1 MLKDRYG
8 NNINM
13 LYYDTDGITFEVFTK
28 NIYDD
33 LKTEFSEHVDFSK
46 MPKDNEYYNTDN
58 QFVPGKMKI
67 EDGGKIISEFVT
79 TQPKQKASLSLNLES
94 GTFESALKSSG
105 VNQVALNATVGF
117 DRIRDCLLS
126 TSEEAEKEGTVPQ
139 EIQKVNSKRIGKN
152 NKNDRFEVSTIP
164 VSRNAY
170 GLDNVKR
177 YGLEDAIHS
186 HSYGHFM
193 DRDL

>member
-1 MLKDRYG
+1 
-8 NNINM
+8 
-13 LYYDTDGITFEVFTK
+13 
-28 NIYDD
+28 
-33 LKTEFSEHVDFSK
+33 
-46 MPKDNEYYNTDN
+46 
-58 QFVPGKMKI
+58 
-67 EDGGKIISEFVT
+67 
-79 TQPKQKASLSLNLES
+79 
-94 GTFESALKSSG
+94 
-105 VNQVALNATVGF
+105 
-117 DRIRDCLLS
+117 LS
-126 TSEEAEKEGTVPQ
+126 TSEEAEKEETVPQ

-170 GLDNVKR
+170 GLDNMKR